1 MFDRGRSVGSAPGL
15 HVTVDHELCNG
26 VGLCAETAPEVFEL
40 REDAKSW
47 VRDLASSEISDERL
61 SEARDL
67 CPWMAISVERPVSDQ
82 PETDPTA

>member
-1 MFDRGRSVGSAPGL
+1 
-15 HVTVDHELCNG
+15 
-26 VGLCAETAPEVFEL
+26 LCAETAPEVFEL

-82 PETDPTA
+82 PETGPTA